1 MWGSVQAFCGLHSA
15 NLRPVNVSG
24 RDECDRGLI
33 GPQRERVKQVC
44 ESYARYYIAVRKGRK
59 HGNMDAHHQLIV

>member
-15 NLRPVNVSG
+15 NVRPVNVSG
-24 RDECDRGLI
+24 RDGFDRGLI
-33 GPQRERVKQVC
+33 GPRREGIKQAC

-59 HGNMDAHHQLIV
+59 HGSMGAHRQLIV